1 MTQKK
6 LIIVPTYNEIENIAL
21 LIESIQSLFLGLD
34 ILVVDDNSPDKTAM
48 LIKELMKTDKTI
60 HLLERKGKLGLGTAY
75 VEGFRWAIKNDYSIV
90 FQMDADFSHNPEI
103 LGKFLDE
110 IEKNDLVLGSRYITG
125 VNVVNWPLSR
135 LLLSYFANVFTQK
148 ITGMPIK
155 DATGGF
161 KCFKIDVL
169 KAIKL
174 ENIRSDGYSFQIEM
188 TFKSWV
194 KGFKIKEIP
203 IIFVDRERGTSKM
216 NKDIIWEAAFLIFR
230 LRLGKILGRYK

>member
-1 MTQKK
+1 MTEKK

-21 LIESIQSLFLGLD
+21 LIESIQNLFLGLD

-75 VEGFRWAIKNDYSIV
+75 VEGFKWAIKNDYTIV

-103 LGKFLDE
+103 LVKFLDE
-110 IEKNDLVLGSRYITG
+110 IKENDLVLGSRYITG

-169 KAIKL
+169 KTINL

-230 LRLGKILGRYK
+230 LRLGKMLGRYK